1 MPRRN
6 WRASSEQSASEK
18 AKETRK
24 TSKER
29 QKRRSF
35 YVAENVEE
43 DVWRCGQPKK
53 KRVYS
58 ERSGI
63 VPPRTFDVRRPSD
76 RKCKV
81 VGTDTRT
88 MRRYASLQYYI
99 KYCFI
104 HLPTPCPSST
114 SPQLRSTFDAVS
126 WDDFCQMGVQ
136 LYLDSTTSEHLASR
150 TCVKAP
156 N

>member
-1 MPRRN
+1 MATIVSR
-6 WRASSEQSASEK
+6 
-18 AKETRK
+18 
-24 TSKER
+24 
-29 QKRRSF
+29 
-35 YVAENVEE
+35 V
-43 DVWRCGQPKK
+43 QPMSPKNAL
-53 KRVYS
+53 
-58 ERSGI
+58 I
-63 VPPRTFDVRRPSD
+63 RRPSD

-88 MRRYASLQYYI
+88 MRRYAYLQYYI

-136 LYLDSTTSEHLASR
+136 LYWKYHKRAFGKPNLRKSAQLTVSNAYLFGRSGANPPRRAKSR
-150 TCVKAP
+150 LKRNFPAVPSLRGFRLICPIAKT
-156 N
+156 

>member
-1 MPRRN
+1 MQAHGKIKPKANEKTRRRN
-6 WRASSEQSASEK
+6 DW
-18 AKETRK
+18 
-24 TSKER
+24 SKSLQR
-29 QKRRSF
+29 
-35 YVAENVEE
+35 
-43 DVWRCGQPKK
+43 
-53 KRVYS
+53 
-58 ERSGI
+58 GI
-63 VPPRTFDVRRPSD
+63 APPRTPDAVSPRQCPTKKNRLAIATLRSPDVRRPSD

-136 LYLDSTTSEHLASR
+136 LYLDSTTSEHLASCLR
-150 TCVKAP
+150 VKAP

>member
-1 MPRRN
+1 MLRTPDATSPR
-6 WRASSEQSASEK
+6 QYP
-18 AKETRK
+18 
-24 TSKER
+24 SK
-29 QKRRSF
+29 
-35 YVAENVEE
+35 NVL
-43 DVWRCGQPKK
+43 
-53 KRVYS
+53 
-58 ERSGI
+58 I
-63 VPPRTFDVRRPSD
+63 RRPSD

-136 LYLDSTTSEHLASR
+136 LYWKYHKRAFGKLSLRKSAQLTVSNAYIFGRSGANFPSCNKSLYGRIPATPSVRCPIDVT
-150 TCVKAP
+150 
-156 N
+156 